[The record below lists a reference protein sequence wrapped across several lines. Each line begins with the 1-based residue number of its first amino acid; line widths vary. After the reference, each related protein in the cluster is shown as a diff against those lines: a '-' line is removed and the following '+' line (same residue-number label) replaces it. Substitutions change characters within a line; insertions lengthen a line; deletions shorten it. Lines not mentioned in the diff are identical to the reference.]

1 MPITLRTSEL
11 DDLDGDSLAAWD
23 ALARQLPTG
32 ANPFATP
39 QFVLPAA
46 RWLTPGH
53 PPLVILIERV
63 GAGGKEL
70 IGLGCFTRERP
81 VWRVPVPHL
90 RSYHT
95 LHTFRSGMLCAPG
108 ESANVAHALLDH
120 VGGRNPRVHAIE
132 FHNLPAACP
141 IFSTLRDRAQ
151 EAGGDWFER
160 HRFQRPVLDLDA
172 GISPLAGFPDSTLK
186 DLRRCGRRLAERGEV
201 GFRIRHGGDAVR
213 DHLRLEHAGWKGSNG
228 TSLLSTVEQAGFF
241 RELSERFEKTG
252 AIVFAETL
260 CDGKVI
266 ASSSNLLLGDTLNAF
281 KIGWDPEFA
290 KSSPGRLN
298 EMSLLERAPAL
309 WPQLRRFDSLSRE
322 KSYLADLL
330 PHRETLVSGALAISR
345 LGQQTMRVV
354 HPLRQLAFR
363 IRPPAP
369 YAVALCASELASSPV
384 SACYAIA

>member
-1 MPITLRTSEL
+1 VPITLRTSEL
-11 DDLDGDSLAAWD
+11 DALDSSSLGAWD
-23 ALARQLPTG
+23 ALARRLPS

-46 RWLTPGH
+46 RWLTPRH
-53 PPLVILIERV
+53 RPMVVMIERA
-63 GAGGKEL
+63 GNGGKEL

-81 VWRVPVPHL
+81 GWRIPVQHL

-108 ESANVAHALLDH
+108 ESVAVARALLDH
-120 VGGRNPRVHAIE
+120 AEGRNSFAHAIE
-132 FHNLPAACP
+132 FHNVPAACP
-141 IFSTLRDRAQ
+141 VFSALRDNAC
-151 EAGGDWFER
+151 EAGGSWFER
-160 HRFQRPVLDLDA
+160 HRFERPVLDLGA

-186 DLRRCGRRLAERGEV
+186 DLRRCRRRLAERGEV
-201 GFRIRHGGDAVR
+201 GFRVRHGMEAVQE
-213 DHLRLEHAGWKGSNG
+213 HMRLEHAGWKGANG
-228 TSLLSTVEQAGFF
+228 TSLLSSAEQAGFF
-241 RELSERFEKTG
+241 RELSARFEEAG

-298 EMSLLERAPAL
+298 EMSLLEQAPVL

-330 PHRETLVSGALAISR
+330 PHKEILVSGALATSR
-345 LGQQTMRVV
+345 LGQQTMRVA

-363 IRPPAP
+363 IRSPAP
-369 YAVALCASELASSPV
+369 YALALCTAEFASGTASMCCV
-384 SACYAIA
+384 VA

>member
-11 DDLDGDSLAAWD
+11 ADLDGDSLAAWD
-23 ALARQLPTG
+23 ALARQLPTR

-53 PPLVILIERV
+53 RPLVVMVERV

-81 VWRVPVPHL
+81 SWLVPVPHL

-108 ESANVAHALLDH
+108 ESATVADALLGH
-120 VGGRNPRVHAIE
+120 VSGGIPRVHAIE

-141 IFSTLRDRAQ
+141 IFSVLRDGAQ
-151 EAGGDWFER
+151 ESGGGWFER

-172 GISPLAGFPDSTLK
+172 GISPLSGFPDSTLK
-186 DLRRCGRRLAERGEV
+186 DLRRCRRRLAERGEV
-201 GFRIRHGGDAVR
+201 DFRIRHGGDAVQ

-228 TSLLSTVEQAGFF
+228 TSLLSTVAQTGFF
-241 RELSERFEKTG
+241 RELSAGFEEAG

-298 EMSLLERAPAL
+298 EMSLLEQAPVL

-322 KSYLADLL
+322 KSYLADML
-330 PHRETLVSGALAISR
+330 PHRETLVSGALAISK
-345 LGQQTMRVV
+345 LGQQAMRVAQ
-354 HPLRQLAFR
+354 PLRQLAFR

-369 YAVALCASELASSPV
+369 YAVALCATELASGTVPV
-384 SACYAIA
+384 CYAVA

>member
-11 DDLDGDSLAAWD
+11 DALDSDSLAAWE
-23 ALARQLPTG
+23 ALVRQQPTG

-39 QFVLPAA
+39 QFTLPAA
-46 RWLTPGH
+46 RWLTPAH
-53 PPLVILIERV
+53 RPLVIMIERT
-63 GAGGKEL
+63 GSGGKEL

-81 VWRVPVPHL
+81 NWRVPVPHL
-90 RSYHT
+90 CSYHT

-108 ESANVAHALLDH
+108 ESAAVATALLDH
-120 VGGRNPRVHAIE
+120 AGGRNTRVHAIE
-132 FHNLPAACP
+132 FHNLSAACP
-141 IFSTLRDRAQ
+141 IFAGLREGAH

-172 GISPLAGFPDSTLK
+172 GISPLAGFPGSTLK
-186 DLRRCGRRLAERGEV
+186 DLRRCRRRLAERGEV
-201 GFRIRHGGDAVR
+201 GFRIRHGNDAIQ
-213 DHLRLEHAGWKGSNG
+213 DHMRLEHAGWKGANG
-228 TSLLSTVEQAGFF
+228 TSLLSSVEQAGFF
-241 RELSERFEKTG
+241 REMSARFEETG

-298 EMSLLERAPAL
+298 EMSLLEHAPAL

-322 KSYLADLL
+322 KSYLAELL
-330 PHRETLVSGALAISR
+330 PHRETLVSGALATSR
-345 LGQQTMRVV
+345 LGQQAMRMI
-354 HPLRQLAFR
+354 HPLRELVHR

-369 YAVALCASELASSPV
+369 YAVALCASELASSSAPV
-384 SACYAIA
+384 YYAIA

>member
-11 DDLDGDSLAAWD
+11 ETLDSDSLAAWD
-23 ALARQLPTG
+23 ALARQSSRG

-46 RWLTPGH
+46 RWLTPEH
-53 PPLVILIERV
+53 RPLVVLIERT
-63 GAGGKEL
+63 GSGGKEL

-81 VWRVPVPHL
+81 GWRIPVPHL
-90 RSYHT
+90 RSYHK

-108 ESANVAHALLDH
+108 ESATVADALLAH
-120 VGGRNPRVHAIE
+120 VGGRDSSVHAID
-132 FHNLPAACP
+132 FHNLSAACP
-141 IFSTLRDRAQ
+141 IFSALRDGAQ
-151 EAGGDWFER
+151 EAGGNWFER

-172 GISPLAGFPDSTLK
+172 ASPLAGFPASTLK
-186 DLRRCGRRLAERGEV
+186 DLRRCRRRLEERGEV
-201 GFRIRHGGDAVR
+201 GFRIRHGNDAMQ
-213 DHLRLEHAGWKGSNG
+213 DHMRLEHAGWKGANG
-228 TSLLSTVEQAGFF
+228 TSLLSSVEQAGFF
-241 RELSERFEKTG
+241 REMSARFEESG

-298 EMSLLERAPAL
+298 EMSLLEHAPVL

-330 PHRETLVSGALAISR
+330 PHRETLVSGALTTSR
-345 LGQQTMRVV
+345 LGQQAMRVA

-369 YAVALCASELASSPV
+369 YAIAVCASEFASGAAST
-384 SACYAIA
+384 CYAVA